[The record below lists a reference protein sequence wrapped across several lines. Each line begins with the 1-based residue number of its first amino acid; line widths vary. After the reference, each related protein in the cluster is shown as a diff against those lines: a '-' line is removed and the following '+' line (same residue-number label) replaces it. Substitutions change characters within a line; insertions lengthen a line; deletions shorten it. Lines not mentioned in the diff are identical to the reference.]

1 MRNVYKVLARQY
13 DPLGFIAPYTT
24 RAKLIVQSMW
34 DKPRDWD
41 DPCIPQDL
49 QKAWKE
55 WESEL
60 HLLPCIFIPRPY
72 APALTEQM
80 VVSRQ
85 IHVFSDASE
94 RVYGSVSY
102 LRTEDVQGQIHL
114 SFLADRSRAAPQRQ
128 LSIPCLELC
137 GALTAAQLAKTVE
150 RELTVR
156 TD

>member
-1 MRNVYKVLARQY
+1 MLARQY

-41 DPCIPQDL
+41 DPLIPQEL

-60 HLLPCIFIPRPY
+60 HLLPLISLPRPY
-72 APALTEQM
+72 ALTQTNQR
-80 VVSRQ
+80 VASRQ

-94 RVYGSVSY
+94 RAYRSVSY
-102 LRTEDVQGQIHL
+102 LRTEDTQGRVY
-114 SFLADRSRAAPQRQ
+114 LAFQ
-128 LSIPCLELC
+128 LDP
-137 GALTAAQLAKTVE
+137 
-150 RELTVR
+150 R
-156 TD
+156 